1 MAKLT
6 DTQLIV
12 LSKAAVREDGAAII
26 PERLNKAA
34 ASKLAK
40 SLVSRK
46 LLREVRSK
54 PGMPVWYED
63 EEGRG
68 TSLIITRDGRA
79 AIGIEEESNEGQ
91 RELDGHKTGQRW
103 ARAPN
108 ADSTKAPGERQ
119 RAETRIKAGTHHQ
132 AAFEEVGR
140 DAGCTDRCY
149 GLAAPYRAGGSDRA
163 A

>member
-12 LSKAAVREDGAAII
+12 VSKAAVREDGAAII

-79 AIGIEEESNEGQ
+79 AIGIDEESNEGQ
-91 RELDGHKTGQRW
+91 RNSTGTKQDSDGREPRRQTQQNDGRASTSRDPDQSRHSSSSCFRGSRARRW
-103 ARAPN
+103 M
-108 ADSTKAPGERQ
+108 
-119 RAETRIKAGTHHQ
+119 H
-132 AAFEEVGR
+132 
-140 DAGCTDRCY
+140 
-149 GLAAPYRAGGSDRA
+149 
-163 A
+163 